1 MNKRVTA
8 IIEEARKLTHEERRD
23 LLDQLQLEFADD
35 EVAEGTPEEIEA
47 AWTEEIERR
56 VAAHER
62 GETSLVGSDEIFDH
76 IRERLGI
83 K

>member
-1 MNKRVTA
+1 MNERVTA
-8 IIEEARKLTHEERRD
+8 IIEQARKLTPEEQRE
-23 LLDQLQLEFADD
+23 LLHRLLSDD
-35 EVAEGTPEEIEA
+35 EPAEGTPEEIEQ
-47 AWTEEIERR
+47 AWVEECERR

-62 GETSLVGSDEIFDH
+62 GETSSIDSEEMFAL